1 MQLLEAR
8 LREIIQQR
16 HDWTLPEKLDLLKIA
31 DALGAVVSGNKNA
44 ERYAVMVARRIK
56 DAEKERNLPM
66 I

>member
-56 DAEKERNLPM
+56 DAEMERKDG
-66 I
+66 